1 MKIRI
6 SNGYIISADA
16 HDACYEGCVLV
27 EGDAIL
33 YAGPEALAPPFDA
46 DRVIDAKGGIVAPG
60 FVNTH
65 SHIPMTL
72 LRGFADDMPLM
83 RWLQEKIWPAEE
95 NLDDEA
101 IYWGT
106 MLGIAEMVSGGTT
119 CFSDMYN
126 FTDVIAR
133 AAHEAGIRALIAT
146 SVLDIDGGGERRMK
160 TAEALFETV
169 RDYPLVQAA
178 IGPHAEYTVSP
189 HLLEKVRDFA
199 LRRGARI
206 HVHISETQGEHAECI
221 QRHGKTPIA
230 LLESL
235 GVLEAPV
242 MAAHC
247 VWVSDEDIEIMARY
261 GVGVMSCPGS
271 NLKLGSGVARVSRML
286 QKGVT
291 VSCATDGA
299 ASNNNLSMMEE
310 MTLLTLLQKGVER
323 DPELIPAKTAV
334 KIATFNGAKT
344 LGLENITGSIEAGK
358 QADIIILNTSGVR
371 YCPKNDLLNH
381 FVYSGS
387 DADVVL
393 TMVAGN
399 VLYENGDITFAKLDE
414 IIANAQRCAR
424 RLIGSTEGG

>member
-16 HDACYEGCVLV
+16 NDACYEGCVLI
-27 EGDAIL
+27 EDDAIL
-33 YAGPEALAPPFDA
+33 YAGPEALAPPFEA
-46 DRVIDAKGGIVAPG
+46 DRIIDAKGGIVSPG

-72 LRGFADDMPLM
+72 MRSFADDMPLM
-83 RWLQEKIWPAEE
+83 QWLKEKIWPAEE
-95 NLDDEA
+95 HLDEEA

-106 MLGIAEMVSGGTT
+106 MLGIAEMVAGGTT

-133 AAHEAGIRALIAT
+133 AANEAGIRALVGTA
-146 SVLDIDGGGERRMK
+146 VLDVDGGGDKRMK
-160 TAEALFETV
+160 TAEALFEAV
-169 RDYPLVQAA
+169 KDYPLVQAA

-189 HLLEKVRDFA
+189 ELFKKVRDLA
-199 LRRGARI
+199 LQLGSRI

-230 LLESL
+230 LLDSL
-235 GVLEAPV
+235 GVFEAPV

-247 VWVSDEDIEIMARY
+247 VWISDEDMEIMARS
-261 GVGVMSCPGS
+261 GVSAMSCPGS
-271 NLKLGSGVARVSRML
+271 NLKLGSGIARVSRML
-286 QKGVT
+286 QHGVT

-310 MTLLTLLQKGVER
+310 MTLLALLQKGTER
-323 DPELIPAKTAV
+323 DPELIPAKAAV

-344 LGLENITGSIEAGK
+344 LGLEHVTGSIEAGK
-358 QADIIILNTSGVR
+358 QADLVVLDTSGMR
-371 YCPKNDLLNH
+371 YCPKTSLLNH

-393 TMVAGN
+393 TMVAGK
-399 VLYENGDITFAKLDE
+399 VLYENGMITFADPEE
-414 IIANAQRCAR
+414 IKANAQRCAR
-424 RLIGSTEGG
+424 RLIGGAEGG